1 MENKAICQSC
11 GMPLDSEDVKGTEK
25 NGMKSNDYCKFCYDK
40 GAFKHPNMK
49 VADMKSNVESQ
60 MKKQEIHTTAI
71 QKAINLLP
79 SLKRWKNKKLI

>member
-1 MENKAICQSC
+1 
-11 GMPLDSEDVKGTEK
+11 
-25 NGMKSNDYCKFCYDK
+25 
-40 GAFKHPNMK
+40 MK

-60 MKKQEIHTTAI
+60 MNKQEIHTTAI